1 MRALC
6 LASGLVR
13 CSPYPA
19 PPLPLP
25 QLEKIS
31 KLEKLVQEIGTE
43 QRRLEGLL
51 SLSQSDLDRSNPLR
65 KQSEAPVPSH
75 LGAVIRPVLSSTI
88 DPPAEQAHLSTSSP
102 PAAVST
108 SSATTTTAT
117 TTATST
123 SEAEPEPR
131 LTGQKRKTSGPA
143 SSAFMPPSVLAA
155 ATAANDDDEAA
166 AAKKRKKKRK
176 LSSKKTLE
184 DFGLGD
190 DGQEAKYEEWLPP
203 VARGDGKTHLNERF
217 NY

>member
-1 MRALC
+1 M
-6 LASGLVR
+6 
-13 CSPYPA
+13 
-19 PPLPLP
+19 
-25 QLEKIS
+25 
-31 KLEKLVQEIGTE
+31 QEIGTE

-75 LGAVIRPVLSSTI
+75 LGSVIRPVLSSTI
-88 DPPAEQAHLSTSSP
+88 DPLAEQAHLSTSSP

-108 SSATTTTAT
+108 SSSTTTAT

-143 SSAFMPPSVLAA
+143 SSAFIPPSVLAA